1 MNSINM
7 LTSLIIDLKKNEKR
21 LNDDKINN
29 YFVCQEVCKK
39 LVESSNYS
47 LNVYGK
53 ENIITD
59 DNILITSNH
68 NSFYDIF
75 TLVSIIDKP
84 MPFAAAKELMKYP
97 VLNKYIKAIGC
108 ILIDRQTEDLKL
120 MKKQLQDMEEALK
133 NGSLILFPEGECS
146 YNEYDEIKD
155 FKKGGFMAASKY
167 DIKIVPTY
175 IKSDNMKNIGK
186 WYVPNEDIEVIFGEG
201 YTPTEI
207 FGKKPSAKRLSEY
220 TKDQILKLKR
230 SI

>member
-7 LTSLIIDLKKNEKR
+7 LATLIIDLKKNEKR
-21 LNDDKINN
+21 LNDDKENN
-29 YFVCQEVCKK
+29 YFVCQEVCRR

-59 DNILITSNH
+59 DNILIASNH

-75 TLVSIIDKP
+75 ALVSTIDKP

-97 VLNKYIKAIGC
+97 ILKKYIEAVGC
-108 ILIDRQTEDLKL
+108 VLIDRQTEDLKL
-120 MKKQLQDMEEALK
+120 MKKQLQDMEEILK
-133 NGSLILFPEGECS
+133 KGSLILFPEGECS
-146 YNEYDEIKD
+146 YKSDEIKD

-167 DIKIVPTY
+167 DIRIVPTY

-186 WYVPNEDIEVIFGEG
+186 WYVPNEDVDIIFGESF
-201 YTPTEI
+201 TPIEV
-207 FGKKPSAKRLSEY
+207 FGKKVSAKKLSKY
-220 TKDQILKLKR
+220 TKEKILQLKR